1 MFGMNESAWFAAAAG
16 LALKSTAV
24 MSLAW
29 LAAFLLR
36 RRSAAVRH
44 LVWTSAAAAVV
55 LLPVLSIS
63 LPPVAVPAASGFLAH
78 MSISVAARGA
88 AAGPSQGAVRPATE
102 MATKAASRA
111 LPSISGWPLVL
122 TLLWIVGALA
132 SLGQTL
138 AAWIKMQRL
147 RRSARPWPG
156 CELAGELAVD
166 LGIRQRVEVLETAH
180 GTMPMAFGIID
191 PVVLIPSNANEW
203 TEERRRVV
211 LLHELAHIRRG
222 DLVTHLL
229 ARLALIANWWNPL
242 AWIAWREFLKES
254 ERAADDLV
262 LRAGAAAPDY
272 AGHLLAV
279 ARGMQ
284 IAPARG
290 SAALAMARRSQL
302 EERLMAILD
311 SHVDRKTAGR
321 TAVIASA
328 LFSIAMV
335 APVAAL
341 RAQDDSSKAIPSDIE
356 ATIKAA
362 QAQKNYQ
369 MLDSP
374 AAALVAARQYE
385 LAQKVLQ
392 SAAAIREQ
400 VDGSQSVAYGIGL
413 RKLGDL
419 EMKQSRYGSAE
430 DLYTKALAAIG
441 DQAPAAPVLIKLGVI
456 MLHNKNPEAA
466 LAYFQRAQ
474 RISPS
479 TSGSAWTWT
488 AVAQR
493 DNPEQAEASLRSALA
508 VESDDSADAATTM
521 ELLADLL
528 RAHGRNE
535 EAQSLDSRAKAIR
548 STLAPRRKTT
558 AGVYRIGGVVT
569 PPKLLS
575 KIEPEYTE
583 EARLAKYQG
592 TAVLYVEI
600 GTDGVARNIQVAR
613 GLGLGLDDNAVSA
626 ITNWRFQ
633 PGTKD
638 GAPVPVMATIEV
650 NFRLM

>member
-1 MFGMNESAWFAAAAG
+1 M
-16 LALKSTAV
+16 
-24 MSLAW
+24 
-29 LAAFLLR
+29 
-36 RRSAAVRH
+36 RH
-44 LVWTSAAAAVV
+44 LIWTSAAAAVV

-63 LPPVAVPAASGFLAH
+63 LPPVTLPAASGLFAH
-78 MSISVAARGA
+78 MSISVVADGA
-88 AAGPSQGAVRPATE
+88 AARSLAGAAPQATNRSPGT
-102 MATKAASRA
+102 ARVA
-111 LPSISGWPLVL
+111 LPSIFNWRLAL
-122 TLLWIVGALA
+122 TFLWIAGAVA
-132 SLGQTL
+132 ALGQTL
-138 AAWIKMQRL
+138 AAFMKMQRL
-147 RRSARPWPG
+147 RRSAQPWPG
-156 CELAGELAVD
+156 RELASELAD
-166 LGIRQRVEVLETAH
+166 NLGIRQPVEVLETAH

-191 PVVLIPSNANEW
+191 PVVLIPSNAKEW

-242 AWIAWREFLKES
+242 AWFAWSEFLKES

-279 ARGMQ
+279 ARGMRMAQ
-284 IAPARG
+284 ARG

-311 SHVDRKTAGR
+311 THVDRKTAGR

-328 LFSIAMV
+328 LLSIAMV
-335 APVAAL
+335 APMAAL
-341 RAQDDSSKAIPSDIE
+341 RAQDDSSKAIPSDID

-369 MLDSP
+369 MLDGP

-400 VDGSQSVAYGIGL
+400 VGGTQSVDYGIGL

-430 DLYTKALAAIG
+430 NLYTKALAAIG

-474 RISPS
+474 RVSPS
-479 TSGSAWTWT
+479 TAGPAWTWT

-528 RAHGRNE
+528 KAHGRNE
-535 EAQSLDSRAKAIR
+535 EAQSLDGRAKAIR
-548 STLAPRRKTT
+548 NTLAPRRKTT

-569 PPKLLS
+569 PPKLVS
-575 KIEPEYTE
+575 KVEPEYTE